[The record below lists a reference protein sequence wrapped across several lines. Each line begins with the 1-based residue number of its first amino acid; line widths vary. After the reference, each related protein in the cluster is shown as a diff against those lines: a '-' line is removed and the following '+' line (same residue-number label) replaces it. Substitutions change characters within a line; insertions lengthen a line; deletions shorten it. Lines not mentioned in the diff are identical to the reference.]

1 MSLRLQWLLLLPAL
15 AAPAAA
21 QYGTVSGH
29 VSFSDTKAPARMA
42 TVTLE
47 LASDLEA
54 YDAKHPAEGWIG
66 LTSVQTSIDG
76 SFVVNRVPP
85 GTYYVFAAAPGY
97 VSPLA
102 SVGASESQLRHPD
115 KEVAEKYAKL
125 VPQTLVQ
132 ANLTST
138 VELRLERGA
147 AISGRVLYGDGSPAL
162 GMVVRALVRSRDNKD
177 KWVPFYSTFLQYQGD
192 IRTDDR
198 GNYRFSGLPAGE
210 YLIEA
215 DMQMAVMRNES
226 TTVANFY
233 SGPGP
238 DASSIAVYTG
248 GVFFTKDAK
257 PFSLKLGEERGGED
271 LDIPLSKL
279 HTVSGVLLAARDG
292 HVLNCCTVALARADD
307 NAIVEQL
314 VMKDG
319 ESAFSFTL
327 VPEGDYI
334 LSARGQDVQ
343 YFDYGK
349 WMQLLHAYS
358 DAKQPLHVSGDTPD
372 VTISMPELPATPSQQ

>member
-1 MSLRLQWLLLLPAL
+1 MSLRLAWLFLLPAV

-47 LASDLEA
+47 LASDLDA
-54 YDAKHPAEGWIG
+54 NDAKHSAEGWIG
-66 LTSVQTSIDG
+66 FTSVQTSIDG
-76 SFVVNRVPP
+76 SFEVTRVPP
-85 GTYYVFAAAPGY
+85 GTYYVFAGAPGY

-115 KEVAEKYAKL
+115 KEVRERYAKL
-125 VPQTLVQ
+125 VPQTVVQ
-132 ANLTST
+132 PNLTSM

-147 AISGRVLYGDGSPAL
+147 AISGRVLYEDGSPAL
-162 GMVVRALVRSRDNKD
+162 GMVVRALVRSRDDKT

-192 IRTDDR
+192 IRSDDR

-233 SGPGP
+233 NGPGP
-238 DASSIAVYTG
+238 DATSIAVYTG

-257 PFSLKLGEERGGED
+257 PFSLKLGDERTGED
-271 LDIPLSKL
+271 LEVPLGKL

-292 HVLNCCTVALARADD
+292 HVLNCCSVALARADD
-307 NAIVEQL
+307 NAIIAQL
-314 VMKDG
+314 NLKDG
-319 ESAFSFTL
+319 ESTFSFAL

-343 YFDYGK
+343 YFDNGK
-349 WMQLLHAYS
+349 WTQLLHAYG
-358 DAKQPLHVSGDTPD
+358 DAKQPLHVSGDTTG
-372 VTISMPELPATPSQQ
+372 VTISLPELPVSPSQQ